1 MRSSRYAVL
10 LVCVAWPA
18 GLALSQNGP
27 PPVAPTAPPQPTA
40 PQPTVPTPA
49 PPTQPAAP
57 IDAWGGMN
65 AGGLAPPPP
74 LGSTAPPQPP
84 PAEDPLATPSDD
96 KEEDSGRGLSWFWIE
111 AQGGFEHLGLKT
123 FDVDEQNLSV
133 GLVPTEASGGVLSA
147 GLGAQIVFLTLGV
160 RARMAFFDAWQVG
173 RVGGEVG
180 FKILLGIFEPRFD
193 LGAGY
198 AALGNFDGVVAES
211 VSIRGFYARAGAGL
225 DLYPV
230 EVLAL
235 GVHASFDFMGL
246 TRPGLDPAQI
256 QAIQEDP
263 DIGDLPAAREQA
275 LAVEGS
281 AFGAALAIQ
290 GTVGLHF

>member
-1 MRSSRYAVL
+1 
-10 LVCVAWPA
+10 
-18 GLALSQNGP
+18 
-27 PPVAPTAPPQPTA
+27 
-40 PQPTVPTPA
+40 
-49 PPTQPAAP
+49 
-57 IDAWGGMN
+57 MN

-84 PAEDPLATPSDD
+84 PREDPLTTTTDD
-96 KEEDSGRGLSWFWIE
+96 KESDSGRGLSWFWIE
-111 AQGGFEHLGLKT
+111 AQGGFEHLGLQT
-123 FDVDEQNLSV
+123 FNVDEENFSV

-147 GLGAQIVFLTLGV
+147 GIGAQIVFLTLGA

-173 RVGGEVG
+173 RIGGEVG
-180 FKILLGIFEPRFD
+180 FKIPLGIFEPRFD

-198 AALGNFDGVVAES
+198 AALGSFDGVVAET
-211 VSIRGFYARAGAGL
+211 VAIRGFYARAGAGL

-230 EVLAL
+230 EVVAL

-246 TRPGLDPAQI
+246 TRPGLDPAKIAEI
-256 QAIQEDP
+256 QADP

-275 LAVEGS
+275 LALDGS
-281 AFGAALAIQ
+281 GYGAALAIQ